1 LHAFVLFRGQQTF
14 HVNIKYFF
22 TFYFLES
29 QSRPQSRGGDYK
41 RVWLTGIWNYGGTL
55 GSNVSWTL
63 DLIIST
69 MNWLGFLRLC
79 LESIFFW
86 ANLSKRE
93 DFLGPNFISLENVTE
108 YFMDMLLICSLPWGC
123 DLLLFHFVSCNLAM
137 RNCYNFLLLQCKN
150 FCITL
155 LPIIFSCKPAKSF
168 LSHLHLSTM
177 SSTLDNN

>member
-1 LHAFVLFRGQQTF
+1 MNPFVLFRGQQNF

-29 QSRPQSRGGDYK
+29 QSCPQSRGGDYN
-41 RVWLTGIWNYGGTL
+41 RVWLTGIWNYGGHPRFWCVL
-55 GSNVSWTL
+55 NFRLKYHEFIG
-63 DLIIST
+63 IFET
-69 MNWLGFLRLC
+69 MCWVFF
-79 LESIFFW
+79 FFW
-86 ANLSKRE
+86 ASLSKRE
-93 DFLGPNFISLENVTE
+93 DFLGPTFTSLENLTE

-123 DLLLFHFVSCNLAM
+123 DLLLFHFVSCNLEM

-155 LPIIFSCKPAKSF
+155 LPIIFSCKPARSF

-177 SSTLDNN
+177 RNALDNN